1 MSAFEGEDAISWR
14 WSDGFRRTR
23 ATTARTN
30 GGFDVVHLLRVTRD
44 GVIEFDRPLVDAI
57 ARSQCRADVNMP
69 GWSPAALD
77 PNTSFGELPT
87 RGSPLTPAQAFK
99 TIGARQQSRVSA
111 CRALWGS
118 REAFQKDRRNE
129 ALARRSNDEILVLF
143 LLHFAV
149 PAVVGRLAPSVGGSI
164 DPRLARRQKK
174 PSYGVVRET
183 RALDVSEGP
192 LFFAE
197 DFNERTAYALMD
209 ALSVALRDPSL
220 KVYRHFYEYM
230 RRERFQ
236 LQRLFS
242 KAHVPAHRIVRL

>member
-1 MSAFEGEDAISWR
+1 MSSSGDEDISWR
-14 WSDGFRRTR
+14 WSEAGFRRTR

-30 GGFDVVHLLRVTRD
+30 GGFDVVHLLRVNRD
-44 GVIEFDRPLVDAI
+44 GVIEFDLPLVDAI

-87 RGSPLTPAQAFK
+87 RGSPLTLVQAFN
-99 TIGARQQSRVSA
+99 ARQQSYVNA
-111 CRALWGS
+111 KRAIWGS
-118 REAFQKDRRNE
+118 HKAFQKDRRNE

-149 PAVVGRLAPSVGGSI
+149 PVVVGRLAPSVGGSI

-209 ALSVALRDPSL
+209 ALSVALRAPSL
-220 KVYRHFYEYM
+220 KVYSHFAEYM
-230 RRERFQ
+230 QRERLQ
-236 LQRLFS
+236 LGGFYRVPKDHVL
-242 KAHVPAHRIVRL
+242 AHKIVRF

>member
-1 MSAFEGEDAISWR
+1 MSSSEDESISWR
-14 WSDGFRRTR
+14 WSEPGFRRTR

-30 GGFDVVHLLRVTRD
+30 DGFDVVHLLRVTRD

-57 ARSQCRADVNMP
+57 ARSMCRADVNMP
-69 GWSPAALD
+69 GWRSAAPD

-87 RGSPLTPAQAFK
+87 HGSPFTLVQTFN
-99 TIGARQQSRVSA
+99 ARQQSYVNA
-111 CRALWGS
+111 THAIWGS
-118 REAFQKDRRNE
+118 HKAFQKDRRNE

-149 PAVVGRLAPSVGGSI
+149 PAVVGRLAPSAGGSI
-164 DPRLARRQKK
+164 DPRLARWQLKR
-174 PSYGVVRET
+174 VCNDVREA

-220 KVYRHFYEYM
+220 KVYRHFFEYM

-236 LQRLFS
+236 LRRLLS
-242 KAHVPAHRIVRL
+242 KAHAPAHKIVRL